1 MKKFSRDYQ
10 NSQKKHLSLKA
21 RLAGEVA
28 EGRYPD
34 LARDLLYMES
44 IADGLGILPHD
55 ASLINKPIS
64 KLSALKVLMKLG
76 RDDFEMMIVFNMI
89 PKKYAE
95 ILS

>member
-1 MKKFSRDYQ
+1 MKKFSRDYL
-10 NSQKKHLSLKA
+10 NSQKNHLSLKA
-21 RLAGEVA
+21 RLASEVA

-34 LARDLLYMES
+34 LTRDLLYIKSVE
-44 IADGLGILPHD
+44 DGLGILPHD

-89 PKKYAE
+89 PSIYE
-95 ILS
+95 EVLT